1 MLLIYYWYG
10 LKWTTTSGAGT
21 STSTSAVAHIS
32 SFLGFNS
39 SWWHFQS
46 HYCPLLWLKVC
57 GIKVMSTV
65 SWCVVLWLLVMQY
78 RSSPPGGALFSK
90 YPHIEIYTICAI
102 CKNNVKMLTT
112 KTLTYQS
119 KWNTQR
125 AVYRCP
131 CTLRLAT
138 SVRRVLNQTVITDEK
153 EQTAESQANAVS
165 PGCGSF
171 LRQHIVS
178 FMSDLMP
185 RKVTTMMSFTVSKL
199 TFITHAE
206 AHKDYTFF
214 NSQWLIGNKWGN

>member
-1 MLLIYYWYG
+1 MLLLIYYWYG

-21 STSTSAVAHIS
+21 STSAVAHIS

-39 SWWHFQS
+39 SWWRFQS

-78 RSSPPGGALFSK
+78 LSSPPGGALFSK

-119 KWNTQR
+119 EWNTQR

-138 SVRRVLNQTVITDEK
+138 SVLRVLEPNSDNRWERTDSWESG
-153 EQTAESQANAVS
+153 QRGVTRMWIISQAAH
-165 PGCGSF
+165 CF
-171 LRQHIVS
+171 LHVW
-178 FMSDLMP
+178 SDAQ
-185 RKVTTMMSFTVSKL
+185 KS
-199 TFITHAE
+199 
-206 AHKDYTFF
+206 DYHDVIY
-214 NSQWLIGNKWGN
+214 SQ

>member
-21 STSTSAVAHIS
+21 STSTSTSTVAHIS

-46 HYCPLLWLKVC
+46 HYCPLVWLKVC

-78 RSSPPGGALFSK
+78 LSSPPGGALFSK

-112 KTLTYQS
+112 KTLTYQKRMEYTKS
-119 KWNTQR
+119 SLPMSLHFATGYFCAQGFEPNSDNRWERTDSWESGQR
-125 AVYRCP
+125 GVTRM
-131 CTLRLAT
+131 R
-138 SVRRVLNQTVITDEK
+138 II
-153 EQTAESQANAVS
+153 SQAAH
-165 PGCGSF
+165 CF
-171 LRQHIVS
+171 LHVW
-178 FMSDLMP
+178 SDAQ
-185 RKVTTMMSFTVSKL
+185 KS
-199 TFITHAE
+199 
-206 AHKDYTFF
+206 DYHDVIY
-214 NSQWLIGNKWGN
+214 SQ